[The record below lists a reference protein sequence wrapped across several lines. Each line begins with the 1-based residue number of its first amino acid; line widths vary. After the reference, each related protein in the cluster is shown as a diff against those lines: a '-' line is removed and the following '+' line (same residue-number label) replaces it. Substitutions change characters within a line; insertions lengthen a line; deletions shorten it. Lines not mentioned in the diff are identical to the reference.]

1 LNPIP
6 SSTRASESP
15 RAIAVVYG
23 ILCHVLFSVGVA
35 TMIMAMFFG
44 MSRSLGQVPAPWS
57 ALVNAL
63 LLAQFS
69 FLHSLLLSPF
79 GATLLTRLA
88 PAAIGSRLATTTY
101 AIVASIQVFLLFA
114 QWTPS
119 GVIWWQAE
127 GAILWLLGGLYL
139 ASWLLLLKA
148 IWDAGIALQT
158 GFLGWWAVANRRA
171 PVFPPMPTTGLFRIV
186 RQPIYVAL
194 TINRTWMASFLMVTI
209 GENVI
214 RLLPSG
220 AHDPALFIRPEELVR
235 RLEGA
240 GFEVGRFVG
249 LGPCGLNR
257 RFDFIFGLVPTMAIQ
272 YLGQARATS

>member
-1 LNPIP
+1 
-6 SSTRASESP
+6 
-15 RAIAVVYG
+15 
-23 ILCHVLFSVGVA
+23 
-35 TMIMAMFFG
+35 MIMAMFFG

-63 LLAQFS
+63 LLAQFP

-114 QWTPS
+114 LWTPS
-119 GVIWWQAE
+119 GVIWWHAE
-127 GAILWLLGGLYL
+127 GAMLWFLGGLYL

-186 RQPIYVAL
+186 RQPIYVAFAL
-194 TINRTWMASFLMVTI
+194 TLWTVPTWTPDQLALALVLTAYCLI
-209 GENVI
+209 GP
-214 RLLPSG
+214 LLK
-220 AHDPALFIRPEELVR
+220 E
-235 RLEGA
+235 
-240 GFEVGRFVG
+240 
-249 LGPCGLNR
+249 R
-257 RFDFIFGLVPTMAIQ
+257 RFRLRFGQNFLAYADKVPYWAPWP
-272 YLGQARATS
+272 RAHQT